1 MTAVEPI
8 LDATDALADLDDE
21 WVQLCAFERLT
32 PDRGMAALVD
42 GDAVALF
49 RLSNGDLHAVSNR
62 DPFTRASVLSRGLVG
77 DVGGMPTVASPLHKQ
92 RFDLRT
98 GRCIE
103 EPATSIRVHGVRV
116 ANGIIEL
123 RRVDVT

>member
-8 LDATDALADLDDE
+8 LDAPDALADLDNE
-21 WVQLCAFERLT
+21 WVRLCAFERLT

-49 RLSNGDLHAVSNR
+49 RLYNGDVHAVSNR

-77 DVGGMPTVASPLHKQ
+77 DFGGVPTVASPLHKQ

-98 GRCIE
+98 GRCVE
-103 EPATSIRVHGVRV
+103 DPAMSVGVHGVRV
-116 ANGIIEL
+116 VDGIIEL
-123 RRVDVT
+123 RRMDAT